1 MAKPPGPS
9 AAADRI
15 AASGLQLNWQVL
27 RCLAT
32 DMIDMDHLFAVDPEL
47 VRQVTAVRLEADAQV
62 HQAMATASSQAAK
75 ILRPGG

>member
-1 MAKPPGPS
+1 VIIG
-9 AAADRI
+9 
-15 AASGLQLNWQVL
+15 
-27 RCLAT
+27 LAT

-75 ILRPGG
+75 LLKPGG